1 MMALVTISQYKLRT
15 LYLMIDFGAPLK
27 ICHSLFVCRDLYL
40 GQLYPNEDYRIFGYV
55 TNTKIKFVVLE
66 SVNHPIKVN

>member
-1 MMALVTISQYKLRT
+1 MYNRFCNFPFIN
-15 LYLMIDFGAPLK
+15 
-27 ICHSLFVCRDLYL
+27 RDLYL

-66 SVNHPIKVN
+66 SVNHPIKVH